1 MAVKTQEVILT
12 FNAQTG
18 EVLSAT
24 NAISDN
30 LNAAAKSAENMDDA
44 IEDSAEN
51 AKALGKETKKAKKEA
66 DLLGRGFTKAGKLG
80 QKAMTKVKT
89 ALKAAGI
96 GLLLGILAGIGQAF
110 MANKERAEKFEVVMA
125 KLRIVFTVIADALAN
140 MLPALIQ
147 FFSDGEYRAQVFRS
161 ALEGIGKWFSAG
173 FTRATAGFRKSLKRL
188 GITFYETLE
197 SMSFGT
203 ADFSDKIAGLN
214 KEIEDIDAAV
224 AEAQETMA
232 GSFFAPKN
240 IKGYID
246 GLKAYEEA
254 QAKITKRMQELR
266 DAQRNLDVETAQSQA
281 QIEQLKKTRDD
292 ERLSFEERIEASKEA
307 QAIEQNLADKQVR
320 IARANIKAL
329 KDQIALQGETEENL
343 QALADARIAEAD
355 AMSTSAG
362 VQTELMTSLFTINN
376 DIKAQEDEIASLRRG
391 WSTERLEGLE
401 AEKASIEE
409 QFQSE
414 LTSINALR
422 LAEDELE
429 TLREEAKVA
438 RDKRIEKAEEEHLAE
453 MARKAEEARLKE
465 EEDGNDAAEKAL
477 KLQQELA
484 QKRVELTVGAL
495 GALQALNDAFS
506 KDDERSA
513 KRAFNRNKA
522 LALATATVN
531 TGQAV
536 VNALTAGGNPI
547 KLATGAQFVEAG
559 IAAATGAAQIATI
572 LKSKFTPTGAG
583 GVSTSGVS
591 SRGAGGGSSTQAP
604 QLDLSFLGEGA
615 GQAEPIQAYVVAQDV
630 SNAQQANQQIQDQAT
645 L

>member
-96 GLLLGILAGIGQAF
+96 GLLLSILAGIGQAF

-173 FTRATAGFRKSLKRL
+173 FTRATAGFRKSLQRR

-224 AEAQETMA
+224 AEA
-232 GSFFAPKN
+232 
-240 IKGYID
+240 
-246 GLKAYEEA
+246 
-254 QAKITKRMQELR
+254 
-266 DAQRNLDVETAQSQA
+266 
-281 QIEQLKKTRDD
+281 
-292 ERLSFEERIEASKEA
+292 
-307 QAIEQNLADKQVR
+307 
-320 IARANIKAL
+320 
-329 KDQIALQGETEENL
+329 
-343 QALADARIAEAD
+343 
-355 AMSTSAG
+355 
-362 VQTELMTSLFTINN
+362 
-376 DIKAQEDEIASLRRG
+376 
-391 WSTERLEGLE
+391 
-401 AEKASIEE
+401 
-409 QFQSE
+409 
-414 LTSINALR
+414 
-422 LAEDELE
+422 
-429 TLREEAKVA
+429 
-438 RDKRIEKAEEEHLAE
+438 
-453 MARKAEEARLKE
+453 
-465 EEDGNDAAEKAL
+465 
-477 KLQQELA
+477 
-484 QKRVELTVGAL
+484 
-495 GALQALNDAFS
+495 
-506 KDDERSA
+506 
-513 KRAFNRNKA
+513 
-522 LALATATVN
+522 
-531 TGQAV
+531 
-536 VNALTAGGNPI
+536 
-547 KLATGAQFVEAG
+547 
-559 IAAATGAAQIATI
+559 
-572 LKSKFTPTGAG
+572 
-583 GVSTSGVS
+583 
-591 SRGAGGGSSTQAP
+591 
-604 QLDLSFLGEGA
+604 
-615 GQAEPIQAYVVAQDV
+615 
-630 SNAQQANQQIQDQAT
+630 
-645 L
+645 